1 MKSKL
6 KVYACLDIAQITA
19 LLSIATRD
27 SIERYGAVVEYSTVI
42 LRFPLGDKILA
53 SKGALQASDF
63 EMTVNGLPLSDE
75 SMKIRETMKAVSKL

>member
-6 KVYACLDIAQITA
+6 KAYACLDIAQLTA
-19 LLSIATRD
+19 LLSMAKRD
-27 SIERYGAVVEYSTVI
+27 SIERYGEVVEYSTVI

-53 SKGALQASDF
+53 SKGALQVSDF
-63 EMTVNGLPLSDE
+63 EMTVNGLSLSEE